1 MFCKMDNTQT
11 PDIFKIAISGKYFN
25 TVMVVNI
32 LIRKGCHRLGKK
44 KSVREKKAVK

>member
-11 PDIFKIAISGKYFN
+11 PDIFKFAISGKYFN

-44 KSVREKKAVK
+44 KISKGKESI